1 MKPVHIIESKAGTYY
16 VKERTVPKGCQ
27 YCLKGEKT
35 VLFLNGLCQNPKHCF
50 WYCPISEDRK
60 GKNLTFANEIN
71 ITSKEGLM
79 EEIEKT
85 KAKGMSITGG
95 EPLLESNVEKTI
107 EFIEFVKR
115 RKGKKFHIHLYTNG
129 YNFSEEIALR
139 LARAGL
145 DEIRFNPPKEK
156 WEVIKYALHKGI
168 SVGAELPLIPEKDYI
183 EELEE
188 FVLYLDKIG
197 VQFINLNEFEYCFPN
212 SKYLKQRNFRLKEG
226 TVASVENS
234 IEMGLD
240 FIKKI
245 ASKVSINIHFCS
257 IIAKDYWQL
266 KERYLRRA
274 KAIKEAYEDISDEGL
289 LLYAQIEGNSQIL
302 SELVR
307 KMLYK
312 LKIPK
317 NLISFKGNLIKFP
330 IKVALKKRFTKLL
343 EKLPLKTYI
352 LETTP
357 FKEDKYRQITEK
369 IPIEVFKK
377 EIGIYED

>member
-1 MKPVHIIESKAGTYY
+1 MKPAHIIESKAGTYY
-16 VKERTVPKGCQ
+16 VKERTIPKGCQ

-50 WYCPISEDRK
+50 WYCPISEERK
-60 GKNLTFANEIN
+60 GKDLTFANEIN
-71 ITSKEGLM
+71 ISSKEGLM

-95 EPLLESNVEKTI
+95 EPLLEANIEKTI
-107 EFIEFVKR
+107 EFIEFVKK

-145 DEIRFNPPKEK
+145 NEIRFNPPKEK

-234 IEMGLD
+234 KEKGLD
-240 FIKKI
+240 FIKEI
-245 ASKVSINIHFCS
+245 ASKVSIKLHFCS